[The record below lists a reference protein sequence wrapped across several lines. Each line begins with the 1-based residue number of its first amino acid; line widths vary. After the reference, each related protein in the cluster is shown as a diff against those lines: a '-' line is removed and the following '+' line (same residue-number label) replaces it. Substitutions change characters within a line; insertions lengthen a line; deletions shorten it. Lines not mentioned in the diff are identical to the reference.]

1 MVLVPPSQIG
11 TAAAPSNS
19 RGSGRKFHGAVRN
32 LPNCIVR
39 NQTQSRGVG
48 GLSAKWEEAMWLA
61 LAAITLAV
69 AIGFCVL
76 ALAIQDF

>member
-1 MVLVPPSQIG
+1 MDEFRNQTSCS
-11 TAAAPSNS
+11 AAREMQGLAP
-19 RGSGRKFHGAVRN
+19 RKFHGAVRTSRIGFLRN
-32 LPNCIVR
+32 L
-39 NQTQSRGVG
+39 TQSRGVG

-69 AIGFCVL
+69 AIGFCFL

>member
-1 MVLVPPSQIG
+1 MRQKRLTGKLLTSG
-11 TAAAPSNS
+11 RSFAW
-19 RGSGRKFHGAVRN
+19 SGRKFHGAVRTSRIEFRN
-32 LPNCIVR
+32 L
-39 NQTQSRGVG
+39 TQSRGVG

-69 AIGFCVL
+69 AIGFCFL